1 MSKETLPAEIA
12 KQIPIKDIY
21 DDVAHPALSE
31 VGKSIQGVTRIA
43 LAPITGMVWGYEKIS
58 EYLDFAIPKYFE
70 DRKIKKENII
80 TPEPSIA
87 VPTIE
92 AMRYTSAHQELR
104 QMFTNLLA
112 TSMNVETVE
121 TTHPAFVEIIKQLS
135 PKEAVFLNYLKDY
148 RKALVDYEC
157 AAGFFNKNIIEICDK
172 FKNEDTESYINN
184 FIRLGLFDKTLTD
197 RYSCE
202 TEFKVVEKLAY
213 KEIKIMAIEDDI
225 DIDLNKVKINF
236 YYYWLQPTAFGEK
249 FISHTI

>member
-1 MSKETLPAEIA
+1 MCCWI
-12 KQIPIKDIY
+12 
-21 DDVAHPALSE
+21 
-31 VGKSIQGVTRIA
+31 
-43 LAPITGMVWGYEKIS
+43 
-58 EYLDFAIPKYFE
+58 
-70 DRKIKKENII
+70 
-80 TPEPSIA
+80 
-87 VPTIE
+87 
-92 AMRYTSAHQELR
+92 
-104 QMFTNLLA
+104 
-112 TSMNVETVE
+112 
-121 TTHPAFVEIIKQLS
+121 
-135 PKEAVFLNYLKDY
+135 
-148 RKALVDYEC
+148 
-157 AAGFFNKNIIEICDK
+157 FNKNIIEICDK